1 MSLSIKNEITI
12 LKLSTC
18 INVLFAATGFIF
30 ALHSRSQSVF
40 FDALYS
46 FTASFFTLISAQV
59 VRLVLKGDDRQYQF
73 GYGAFEPLFII
84 IRSVFIICINLSLVY
99 QAIQNIIRGGS
110 EINIYSAGAY
120 TLVSIIICSVV
131 AVLLRIASRK
141 IDSPVLRAEA
151 RSWMT
156 DTLISTSVLTAFIGM
171 RLLQNTHMAWLIPY
185 IDPLIT
191 LIFICSVIPQFV
203 KQFLYSMKEL
213 LTAAP
218 PADVQAILDSLIAPF
233 IRQEQFLGFKNY
245 SAQRGRTLYIVIHV
259 YLQKERKIRELDQI
273 RKQMVKAIKQYNPF
287 SDVDIV
293 FTIDQSWIG
302 ESVPSVPDI
311 NIV

>member
-1 MSLSIKNEITI
+1 M
-12 LKLSTC
+12 
-18 INVLFAATGFIF
+18 
-30 ALHSRSQSVF
+30 
-40 FDALYS
+40 
-46 FTASFFTLISAQV
+46 
-59 VRLVLKGDDRQYQF
+59 
-73 GYGAFEPLFII
+73 
-84 IRSVFIICINLSLVY
+84 
-99 QAIQNIIRGGS
+99 
-110 EINIYSAGAY
+110 
-120 TLVSIIICSVV
+120 

-203 KQFLYSMKEL
+203 KQFLYSMREL

>member
-1 MSLSIKNEITI
+1 
-12 LKLSTC
+12 
-18 INVLFAATGFIF
+18 
-30 ALHSRSQSVF
+30 
-40 FDALYS
+40 
-46 FTASFFTLISAQV
+46 
-59 VRLVLKGDDRQYQF
+59 
-73 GYGAFEPLFII
+73 
-84 IRSVFIICINLSLVY
+84 
-99 QAIQNIIRGGS
+99 
-110 EINIYSAGAY
+110 
-120 TLVSIIICSVV
+120 
-131 AVLLRIASRK
+131 
-141 IDSPVLRAEA
+141 
-151 RSWMT
+151 
-156 DTLISTSVLTAFIGM
+156 M
-171 RLLQNTHMAWLIPY
+171 R
-185 IDPLIT
+185 
-191 LIFICSVIPQFV
+191 
-203 KQFLYSMKEL
+203 EL